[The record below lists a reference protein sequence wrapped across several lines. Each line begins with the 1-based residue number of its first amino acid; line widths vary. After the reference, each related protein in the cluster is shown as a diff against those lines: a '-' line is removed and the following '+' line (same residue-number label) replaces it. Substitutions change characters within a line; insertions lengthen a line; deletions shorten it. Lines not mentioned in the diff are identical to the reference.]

1 MKYLTNSV
9 FPMIFITLLRLYPK
23 KSKLTSPSTFSLV
36 RTFNCGNPNCRLI
49 EPNKTYEQVRYTY
62 AMELQN
68 SSSTKYMLRDADGK
82 LDDAWLNAVKR
93 IGRNIGKTPRNNQ
106 AQNEQTKA
114 AAKKY
119 NLSKEGQRLLHDNVS
134 KNGYGYQE
142 ILEEAKAIAEMGG
155 KYVK

>member
-1 MKYLTNSV
+1 MTYLKYAVNDFESLG
-9 FPMIFITLLRLYPK
+9 ITENNYRE
-23 KSKLTSPSTFSLV
+23 KLEISD
-36 RTFNCGNPNCRLI
+36 PNM
-49 EPNKTYEQVRYTY
+49 TYEQVRYTY